1 MGGSTHL
8 RGIVIAGVLAAVAL
22 GLGFVTL
29 AMNQTASRASATTR
43 HVVLPLKH
51 RVPATAAAAKAAT
64 AKAATATA
72 KPVKKVDPNLTAAL
86 AAGLP
91 LTVAK
96 ALAASPVAVVQLSS
110 ASDSVAQL
118 AAGEAKSGAGLAGAA
133 YVVLNIDRD
142 GGPVEKLT
150 RLLGSLPAAPASLV
164 YARPGKLVVTLA
176 GFNDRTIV
184 EQAVADALA
193 SVPPAAAPS
202 GKAAA

>member
-1 MGGSTHL
+1 VGGSTHL

-51 RVPATAAAAKAAT
+51 RVPAAATSKPAAAKAAT
-64 AKAATATA
+64 AKA

-118 AAGEAKSGAGLAGAA
+118 AAAEAKSGAGLAGAA

-142 GGPVEKLT
+142 GGPVERLT